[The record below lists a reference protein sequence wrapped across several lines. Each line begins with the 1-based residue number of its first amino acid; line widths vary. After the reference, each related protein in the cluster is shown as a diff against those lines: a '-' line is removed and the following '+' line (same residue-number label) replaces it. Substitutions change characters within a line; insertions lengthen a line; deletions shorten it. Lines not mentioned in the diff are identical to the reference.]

1 MFIDYVFE
9 VQSCAMHQE
18 LQAALSEDRLIKR
31 VCLPR
36 NHGKT
41 TQGTI
46 GRICYEIGHNQDI
59 RIQLVQATKDDDAG
73 KTAKAIKSILVSDR
87 YRQIFPNIKKQ
98 TSEWGAQGF
107 SVQRTKAG
115 LRDPTV
121 SCQAWNG
128 NAGQRS
134 DLLVGDDL
142 ENLRNAI
149 KQPAEREAVIEAWE
163 NTWVNTMEPWARQWT
178 FFTPWHVSG
187 LGMKW
192 IKDADGNPDALLFF
206 RKCHGTKRSPWPEKF
221 PEIVLERRRREIG
234 TLAYA
239 RAYLLEPTTG
249 EDCIFDEQW
258 LDATGYVY
266 DERKRQASDTER
278 WIITDKAF
286 TEKEAGLKG
295 RGEKKVDGDSCA
307 YLVCDVTKMGQ
318 VFCIEAAE
326 YRAGFETHL
335 KRIAEAAGR
344 LGVQRAKVEAN
355 GPQKELAKQEA
366 RALQPLGVRTHHVAR
381 AVDKYTRASAVQ
393 PVVEQGRFHLRK
405 TADGNWH
412 PSMTKMRQ
420 QLVEFPYAAH
430 DDLVDVAVDAM
441 DMVVKHAETDPWRA
455 MSSNGQQAIDVFKA
469 SHVERGLIAQD
480 KKPDPWKDHAPPF
493 DDMEKR
499 VAAGYLP
506 PPDDDVW
513 V

>member
-18 LQAALSEDRLIKR
+18 LQVALSEPRLKKR

-46 GRICYEIGHNQDI
+46 GRICYEIGHNQNI
-59 RIQLVQATKDDDAG
+59 RIQLVQATKDEDAG

-87 YRQIFPNIKKQ
+87 YRQVFPEIKKA
-98 TSEWGAQGF
+98 TAEWGTQGF
-107 SVQRTKAG
+107 SVQRTRAG

-163 NTWVNTMEPWARQWT
+163 NTWVNTMEPDARQWT

-192 IKDADGNPDALLFF
+192 IKDAESNPDSLLFF
-206 RKCHGTKRSPWPEKF
+206 RKCQGTKLSPWPEKF
-221 PEIVLERRRREIG
+221 PPEVLESRKREIG

-249 EDCIFDEQW
+249 EDCIFDERW

-266 DERKRQASDTER
+266 DERKAATGAVR
-278 WIITDKAF
+278 WMITDKAF

-295 RGEKKVDGDSCA
+295 RGEKKVDGDSSA
-307 YLVCDVTKMGQ
+307 YLVFDVTPMGQ

-335 KRIAEAAGR
+335 KRIAEAAQR
-344 LGVQRAKVEAN
+344 LGVQWAKFESN
-355 GPQKELAKQEA
+355 GPQKELARQEA
-366 RALQPLGVRTHHVAR
+366 RALEPLGVRPMMMSR
-381 AVDKYTRASAVQ
+381 QVDKYTRASAVQ

-405 TADGNWH
+405 MADGNWH
-412 PSMTKMRQ
+412 PSMTKLRQ
-420 QLVEFPYAAH
+420 QLIEFPYAAH

-441 DMVVKHAETDPWRA
+441 DMVVKFTQTDPWRTV
-455 MSSNGQQAIDVFKA
+455 SSNGQKALDVFKA
-469 SHVERGLIAQD
+469 SHIERGLVEQD
-480 KKPDPWKDHAPPF
+480 KKPDPWKDQAPPF
-493 DDMEKR
+493 DDMERR

-506 PPDDDVW
+506 VVDDDVW

>member
-1 MFIDYVFE
+1 MFIDYVFDIT
-9 VQSCAMHQE
+9 SCAMHKE
-18 LQAALSEDRLIKR
+18 LQDALSTKELIKR

-59 RIQLVQATKDDDAG
+59 RIQLVQATKDEDAG
-73 KTAKAIKSILVSDR
+73 KTAKAIKSILISDR
-87 YRQIFPNIKKQ
+87 YRQIFPHIKKQ
-98 TSEWGAQGF
+98 TSEWGTQGF

-149 KQPAEREAVIEAWE
+149 KQPAERESVIEAWE

-192 IKDADGNPDALLFF
+192 INSAADNPDAVLFF
-206 RKCHGTKRSPWPEKF
+206 RKCHGTKISPWPEKF
-221 PEIVLERRRREIG
+221 PPEFLEKRKREIG

-249 EDCIFDEQW
+249 EDCIFDEAW
-258 LDATGYVY
+258 LDGSGYVY
-266 DERKRQASDTER
+266 DERKRSRDSER
-278 WIITDKAF
+278 WMITDKAF

-295 RGEKKVDGDSCA
+295 RGEKKVDGDSCT
-307 YLVCDVTKMGQ
+307 YLVFDVTPMGQ
-318 VFCIEAAE
+318 VFCVEAAE

-335 KRIAEAAGR
+335 KRIGEAATR
-344 LGVQRAKVEAN
+344 LGVKNAKFESN
-355 GPQKELAKQEA
+355 GPQKELARQEA
-366 RALQPLGVRTHHVAR
+366 RELQPLGVRTHMLAR
-381 AVDKYTRASAVQ
+381 SVDKYTRASAVQ
-393 PVVEQGRFHLRK
+393 PVVEQGRFHLRR
-405 TADGNWH
+405 TENGNWH
-412 PSMTKMRQ
+412 PSMTKLRQ
-420 QLVEFPYAAH
+420 QLIEFPYAAH

-441 DMVVKHAETDPWRA
+441 DMVKDHAQNDPWR
-455 MSSNGQQAIDVFKA
+455 SLGGNGQQALDVFKA
-469 SHVERGLIAQD
+469 SHIERGLIEQD
-480 KKPDPWKDHAPPF
+480 RKPDPWKDHAPPF

-506 PPDDDVW
+506 PTDGDAW